1 MSTNIWHEQGVG
13 SSVQRRFR
21 EALDFFKKAI
31 VEEPE
36 VGIHYSEA
44 ALALL
49 AMRERDEALEYST
62 KGVTLSPTDIKC
74 RAYHGTI
81 LTDFNRCDE
90 AVTLFNQILT
100 ENPTYAPVYCRY
112 GQALIVMG
120 RLAEAEQILRQG
132 IALDPHESRNYYH
145 LVRLTTLQRDDP
157 CFQSLEALEP
167 EFHTFSKNQQMDFHF
182 AYGQALY
189 GLGEQDRSFEQ
200 LIQGN
205 EIRHN
210 STPYDDRRVM
220 RTIVTNVHAVDADA
234 IAKRSNQGYDS
245 TAPIFIVSMPRAG
258 STLVEQM
265 LASHPGVMGLE
276 EHTTFEKARV
286 VVGGFPLHNPILEDG
301 EDMYVAHKLQSLGI
315 QYVKSVY
322 ESYPDAQQHQR
333 FTDKSIDNYQ
343 YVGLMHLALPNA
355 RFIHVRRSILD
366 TCLSIFSMQFA
377 GLDYSYNLSE
387 IGKYYR
393 LYDEAMTYW
402 QQILPP
408 GLVHEVEY
416 EQLVSNFDFEAQMVV
431 AHCGLP
437 WDTRCLSFHNTQR
450 VVKTASNT
458 QVRKPLYTSSLKRLR
473 PSDEL
478 LKPLYDGL
486 GPRLTA
492 LAKEQ
497 DARKG

>member
-1 MSTNIWHEQGVG
+1 MSTNFWHEQGIGMV
-13 SSVQRRFR
+13 VERRYR
-21 EALDFFKKAI
+21 AALDFFKKAI
-31 VEEPE
+31 EEEPA

-49 AMRERDEALEYST
+49 AMRERDEALEYSR
-62 KGVTLSPTDIKC
+62 KGLELSPADIKC
-74 RAYHGTI
+74 RAYRATI

-90 AVTLFNQILT
+90 AITLFTGVIA
-100 ENPTYAPVYCRY
+100 EDPTYAPIYSRY

-120 RLAEAEQILRQG
+120 RLGEAEQVLRHG

-145 LVRLTTLQRDDP
+145 LVRLTKLKRDDP
-157 CFQSLEALEP
+157 CFQQLEALVP

-189 GLGEQDRSFEQ
+189 GLGEADLSFEH
-200 LIQGN
+200 LIKGN
-205 EIRHN
+205 DIRH
-210 STPYDDRRVM
+210 SGMHYEDRHIV
-220 RTIVTNVHAVDADA
+220 RTIVTNVQMVDQDA
-234 IAKRSNQGYDS
+234 MIKRRSQGYDS

-258 STLVEQM
+258 STLVEQV
-265 LASHPGVMGLE
+265 LASHPDVLGLE
-276 EHTTFEKARV
+276 EHATFEKARV
-286 VVGGFPLHNPILEDG
+286 LIGGFPLHNPMLEDG
-301 EDMYVAHKLQSLGI
+301 EDMYVAHKLQSLGE
-315 QYVKSVY
+315 QYVKSVI
-322 ESYPDAQQHQR
+322 EGYPQAQDYKR

-343 YVGLMHLALPNA
+343 HVGLMHLALPKA

-377 GLDYSYNLSE
+377 GLDYSYNLAE

-393 LYDEAMTYW
+393 LYDEAMEYW
-402 QQILPP
+402 KKIMPP
-408 GLVHEVEY
+408 DVVLEVEY
-416 EQLVSNFDFEAQMVV
+416 ETLVSNFEWEAHRIVQ
-431 AHCGLP
+431 HCGLQ
-437 WDTRCLSFHNTQR
+437 WDDRCLSFHNTQR

-486 GPRLTA
+486 GPRLT
-492 LAKEQ
+492 EI
-497 DARKG
+497 ARSQEMMR